1 MRVTDFAME
10 ASNYAR
16 TQVFLK
22 DGRQLELKIAVATGP
37 VVSGVL
43 GEVKPQF
50 SLIGD
55 TVTKV
60 KQMAEVSQSG
70 VLTVST

>member
-1 MRVTDFAME
+1 ME
-10 ASNYAR
+10 ALNYVR
-16 TQVFLK
+16 SLFIK
-22 DGRQLELKIAVATGP
+22 SGKQLEVKIAVATGP

-55 TVTKV
+55 TVSKV
-60 KQMAEVSQSG
+60 K
-70 VLTVST
+70 